1 MLKEI
6 QLTLD
11 KLNINGITQNK
22 NQIQTIIN
30 KKNQKLIK

>member
-6 QLTLD
+6 QFTLD